1 MDWTAFATVFGSVFF
16 AELGDKTQLST
27 MMFATKGEIS
37 KWTVFFGSAAA
48 LVLSSAIGVAAGQMV
63 TQFVSEKVLH
73 WIAGLGFVA
82 IGIWTLI
89 KA

>member
-63 TQFVSEKVLH
+63 TQFVSEKILH